1 LHSLDKQPEHVSAD
15 KSHSAACSG
24 NAIALPYDAF
34 QKYCQVSSMTDAQEI
49 ESTLT
54 DRYQTTVPDPVR
66 RALKLRKR
74 DKIRYIVREGE
85 VVIARATAEEDDDP
99 VVGKFLQFLAYDMQ
113 QHPERIRPVPASL
126 VKRARALT
134 KRVKIDLDA
143 PLDDE

>member
-1 LHSLDKQPEHVSAD
+1 
-15 KSHSAACSG
+15 
-24 NAIALPYDAF
+24 
-34 QKYCQVSSMTDAQEI
+34 MTDAQEI

-66 RALKLRKR
+66 RALKLGKR

-85 VVIARATAEEDDDP
+85 VVITRATAEEEDDP
-99 VVGKFLQFLAYDMQ
+99 VVGKFLQFLARDMGR
-113 QHPERIRPVPASL
+113 HPERIRPVPASL

-134 KRVKIDLDA
+134 RGVKIDLNA